1 MALIEKAKNWIVR
14 HNLSRCRFR
23 ELLLL
28 FLICGLGVACIVTLH
43 DAKAAK
49 DKRMQMKAAV
59 SAYSDQVRMVNTAPY
74 RAVGTEQVSEVRQD
88 LVGKAKDYG
97 LKVEADNEP
106 LYRDGTGE
114 VYEMK
119 LKGSWQ
125 RTAGF
130 LERLQSKDALL
141 GLRMVQMKGTENQ
154 LETCLQVKVYTK
166 QVM

>member
-1 MALIEKAKNWIVR
+1 MALIEKAKDWIVR
-14 HNLSRCRFR
+14 HSLSSYRFR

-28 FLICGLGVACIVTLH
+28 VIICGLGAVCLATLQN
-43 DAKAAK
+43 AKAAK
-49 DKRMQMKAAV
+49 DRKGQMEAAV
-59 SAYSDQVRMVNTAPY
+59 SAYSDQVRMVNTAHC

-88 LVGKAKDYG
+88 LVSKAQDYG
-97 LKVEADNEP
+97 LKVEAENEP

-141 GLRMVQMKGTENQ
+141 GLRMVQMKGTEAQ
-154 LETCLQVKVYTK
+154 LETILQVKVYTK